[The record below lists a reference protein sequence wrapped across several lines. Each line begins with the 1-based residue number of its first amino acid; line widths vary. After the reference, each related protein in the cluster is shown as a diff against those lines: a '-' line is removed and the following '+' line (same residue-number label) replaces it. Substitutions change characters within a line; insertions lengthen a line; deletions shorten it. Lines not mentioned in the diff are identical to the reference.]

1 MQKVKLPIK
10 IDPVRCTAKRLDY
23 QGIVEAKCMPRL
35 ADSSSGIVSDI
46 ESTLSFFTDAQGLI
60 VLQGTAEVSLNL
72 ECQRCSEIYLYH
84 CKTEFTYTPLMR
96 NTEEDEIPESYEL
109 IELDENG
116 EFDLHELL
124 EDELILNLPIVAM
137 HPEDD
142 CPMAGAQM
150 TWGEIDPADERPNPF
165 AVLTSLK
172 RNK

>member
-35 ADSSSGIVSDI
+35 AESSNGIVGDI
-46 ESTLSFFTDAQGLI
+46 EAELSFFTDAQGLI
-60 VLQGTAEVSLNL
+60 VLQGTAEVTLIV
-72 ECQRCSEIYLYH
+72 ECQRCSGEFEYH
-84 CKTEFTYTPLMR
+84 CKAEFSYTPRLK
-96 NTEEDEIPESYEL
+96 NTIEDEIPESYEL

-124 EDELILNLPIVAM
+124 EDELILSLPIVAM
-137 HPEDD
+137 HPEDE

-172 RNK
+172 RK